1 MDSVAGEKYD
11 GTQVIKFLYTLT
23 LNNCVTQKKFI
34 KINDLQIV
42 RNNTILYKLTFS
54 RSIRKYF
61 SSNNFYIK
69 YDKSIRNVGK
79 DVLNIPAIASIIA
92 VAWALGADV
101 YVDELDKTYLESLDK
116 IKNVLKKFYPR
127 INFNN
132 IIDVENVISNSFS
145 NDEYGLLFSGGI
157 DCTFSYLKNMDKKL
171 NLITIMGGAIPVYN
185 KKFIM
190 KIRNKHKNFG
200 KKEKRN
206 INFIESNIRDVLNEA
221 SINST
226 YGRHIRY
233 ETWWTGINLSLI
245 HTGLC
250 APLTTEKIKYLMV
263 SSSAS
268 GEIPLPYGCDPRIDN
283 NISWADVKVIH
294 EGYEYNRQQKIK
306 YIKKRFIINN
316 NIYPVFSVCNYTP
329 TISSD
334 LNCNKCE
341 KCSRTITGLVL
352 EDIDPNKCGFNID
365 ANYFEYV
372 KERIIKKKF
381 ANDEWIVYHWNLIR
395 NSIPEGKEV
404 YLYNSKEFF
413 EWFKNYDLSGNI
425 KKTSFSGILNSS
437 VLYFYSKLPKNFR
450 QSILEAYYKIYTR

>member
-1 MDSVAGEKYD
+1 
-11 GTQVIKFLYTLT
+11 
-23 LNNCVTQKKFI
+23 VTQKKFI

-42 RNNTILYKLTFS
+42 RNNIILYKLTVS
-54 RSIRKYF
+54 RNIRKYF

-79 DVLNIPAIASIIA
+79 DVLNIPAIASIIT

-145 NDEYGLLFSGGI
+145 NDEYGLLFSGGV

-171 NLITIMGGAIPVYN
+171 NLITIMGGAIPVNN

-221 SINST
+221 LINST

-250 APLTTEKIKYLMV
+250 APLTTEKIKYLMI

-306 YIKKRFIINN
+306 YIKKRFIMSD
-316 NIYPVFSVCNYTP
+316 NIHPIFSVCNYAP
-329 TISSD
+329 TISD
-334 LNCNKCE
+334 VLNCNKCE
-341 KCSRTITGLVL
+341 KCSRTIVGLVL
-352 EDIDPNKCGFNID
+352 ENIDPNKCGFNIE
-365 ANYFEYV
+365 ANYFKHV
-372 KERIIKKKF
+372 KEKIIKKKI
-381 ANDEWIVYHWNLIR
+381 ANDEWIIYHWNLIK
-395 NSIPEGKEV
+395 NAIPNGKKD
-404 YLYNSKEFF
+404 YLYNSKDFF
-413 EWFKNYDLSGNI
+413 EWLKNYDLSRNI
-425 KKTSFSGILNSS
+425 KKTSFGRISNLS
-437 VLYFYSKLPKNFR
+437 VLYFYSKLPKNLR